1 MQDEKKTKAQL
12 IEDLTRLRQRLM
24 ALERREAERT
34 QELADTQAELT
45 EALARQAATADILR
59 LIASSPT
66 DVQPVFDVIATSAVT
81 LCEAQNGGVFRFDG
95 SLIHLVAHH
104 NYSPDELETI
114 QRVFPIPP
122 GRGSVTARAILTR
135 AVAHVPDM
143 ATDPEYVYTSL
154 AQTGLHTVLSV
165 PMLRDGHPIGAIT
178 ATRREVKPFS
188 ATQIALLK
196 TFADQAVIAIENTRL
211 FQELEARNRELTEAL
226 EQQTA
231 TSEILRVISSSPT
244 DLQPVFDAI
253 ARSAVRLCSARI
265 GAVFQFDGELIH
277 LAAHHNFT
285 PDILEL
291 VQRLYPRRPSR
302 ESLAGRAILAKAV
315 VQVADLF
322 ADPEYWHQ
330 VARTGG
336 WRSMLVVPMLREGNP
351 VGVISINRA
360 ETGTFSER
368 QIKLL
373 QTFAD
378 QAVIA
383 IENVRLFQEL
393 QARNRDLT
401 EALEQQTAT
410 SEVLRVISSSPN
422 DVQPV
427 FDMIAQSAVRLCD
440 AQYCAVFRFD
450 GELIHFVG
458 HYGLTPE
465 GVEAYR
471 QTTPRLPGEG
481 TAISRAILHRAI
493 AHIPDVHVDP
503 AFLSSV
509 AGTINVRSIVAVPML
524 HDGRPIGGIAVSRAQ
539 AGPFSDAR
547 LTLLKT
553 FADQAVIAIEN
564 VRLFQELQAR
574 TQELTRSVEELQALG
589 EVGQT
594 VNSSLDLHTVLS
606 RIVAHAVQL
615 SGTDGGA
622 IYEYDEPTQAF
633 LLRTTYQMH
642 DEFMEALRTSP
653 IRLGEGALGQA
664 AIARAPVQIPDIA
677 GLDTY
682 PGRMRTL
689 LKQHGFRAVLA
700 IPILREAHII
710 GGLGVLRQ
718 APGEFPPKVV
728 ELLRTFAAQ
737 SALAIQNARLFRE
750 LEDKGQQLELASR
763 YKSEFLANMS
773 HELRTPLNAIIG
785 YSEML
790 QEEAEDLGYQDFTPD
805 LQRINA
811 AGKYLL
817 ALINDILDLSKI
829 EAGRMDLY
837 LETFDLTTMLHDVE
851 TTVQPLVEKNANT
864 LVVQR
869 ADTLG
874 TMRADLTKVRQAL
887 FNLLSNACKFT
898 KHGTVTLAVTRQTE
912 AGGEW
917 ITFRVSDTGIGMTP
931 THMARLFQA
940 FSQAEAST
948 ARQFGGT
955 GLGLAITKQFCQ
967 LMGGDVTVES
977 ELGKGSTFTIRLPV
991 EVSDPKAQSAPS
1003 TEPTSQ
1009 ALL

>member
-12 IEDLTRLRQRLM
+12 TEDLTRLRQRLM
-24 ALERREAERT
+24 AVERREAECT
-34 QELADTQAELT
+34 QELVDTRAELT
-45 EALARQAATADILR
+45 EARAQQAATSDILR

-66 DVQPVFDVIATSAVT
+66 DVQPVFDAIAVSAVT
-81 LCEAQNGGVFRFDG
+81 LCGAVDGGVFQFDG

-104 NYSPDELETI
+104 NYTSAELETI

-135 AVAHVPDM
+135 AVTHVLDI
-143 ATDPEYVYTSL
+143 ATDPEYVHGSL
-154 AQTGLHTVLSV
+154 VQAGFHTTLSV
-165 PMLRDGHPIGAIT
+165 PMLQDGHLIGAIT
-178 ATRREVKPFS
+178 VTRREVKPFS
-188 ATQIALLK
+188 DTQIALLK

-253 ARSAVRLCSARI
+253 ARSAVRLCGARF
-265 GAVFQFDGELIH
+265 GAVYQFDGELLH
-277 LAAHHNFT
+277 VAAHHNST
-285 PDILEL
+285 PEL
-291 VQRLYPRRPSR
+291 RELLQRLFPMRPSH
-302 ESLAGRAILAKAV
+302 ETVAGRAILAQAV
-315 VQVADLF
+315 VQVADLL
-322 ADPEYWHQ
+322 ADPEYRQ
-330 VARTGG
+330 QFALAGG
-336 WRSMLVVPMLREGNP
+336 YRSLLAVPLLRKGNP
-351 VGVISINRA
+351 VGVIVMNRA
-360 ETGTFSER
+360 EAGTFPER
-368 QIKLL
+368 QITLL

-440 AQYCAVFRFD
+440 AQFCAVFRFD

-458 HYGLTPE
+458 HSGLTSE
-465 GVEAYR
+465 GVEAFR
-471 QTTPRLPGEG
+471 QTNPVLPGED

-493 AHIPDVHVDP
+493 AHIPDVHADP
-503 AFLSSV
+503 AYGKLSL
-509 AGTINVRSIVAVPML
+509 ARTATYRSIVAVPMF
-524 HDGRPIGGIAVSRAQ
+524 HDDRPIGGLAVARAQ
-539 AGPFSDAR
+539 AGPFSDSKIA
-547 LTLLKT
+547 LLKT

-574 TQELTRSVEELQALG
+574 TRELMQSVEELQALG

-594 VNSSLDLHTVLS
+594 VNSTLDLHTVLS
-606 RIVAHAVQL
+606 RIGAHAVQL
-615 SGTDGGA
+615 SGTDAGM
-622 IYEYDEPTQAF
+622 IYEYDEPMQAF
-633 LLRTTYQMH
+633 HLRTTHRMA
-642 DEFMEALRTSP
+642 DELIAALQTSP
-653 IRLGEGALGQA
+653 TRLGEGALGQA
-664 AIARAPVQIPDIA
+664 AIAREPVQIPDIA

-682 PGRMRTL
+682 PERLRTL
-689 LKQHGFRAVLA
+689 LSQQGFRAVLA
-700 IPILREAHII
+700 LPIRREAHII
-710 GGLGVLRQ
+710 GGLVVLRQ
-718 APGEFPPKVV
+718 APGEFPPKVI

-750 LEDKGQQLELASR
+750 LEDKGQQLETASR

-790 QEEAEDLGYQDFTPD
+790 QEEAEDLGQEDFTPD
-805 LQRINA
+805 LQKINA
-811 AGKYLL
+811 AGKHLL

-837 LETFDLTTMLHDVE
+837 LETFDLTTMLRDVE
-851 TTVQPLVEKNANT
+851 TTVQPLVEKNANA
-864 LVVQR
+864 LVVQC

-874 TMRADLTKVRQAL
+874 SMRADLTKVRQAL

-898 KHGTVTLAVTRQTE
+898 KQGTVTLAVTRQVE

-917 ITFRVSDTGIGMTP
+917 LTFRVSDTGIGMTP
-931 THMARLFQA
+931 AHMTRLFQA

-955 GLGLAITKQFCQ
+955 GLGLAITRQFCQ
-967 LMGGDVTVES
+967 LMGGDVAVES
-977 ELGKGSTFTIRLPV
+977 ESGKGSTFTIRLPV
-991 EVSDPKAQSAPS
+991 EVSDPKAQ
-1003 TEPTSQ
+1003 
-1009 ALL
+1009 